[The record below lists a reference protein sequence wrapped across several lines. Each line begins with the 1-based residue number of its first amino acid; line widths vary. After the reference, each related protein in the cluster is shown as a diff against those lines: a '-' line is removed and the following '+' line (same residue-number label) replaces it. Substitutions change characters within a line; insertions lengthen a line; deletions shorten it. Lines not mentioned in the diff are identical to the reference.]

1 MDKSELIFNIY
12 KDVVIVSKK
21 FKREVKEKYGLN
33 DVEASDMFVKI
44 TNYQIKKYNGRL
56 DFMDKDATKEDK

>member
-1 MDKSELIFNIY
+1 MNKSELIFNIY
-12 KDVVIVSKK
+12 KDTIIVSKK

-33 DVEASDMFVKI
+33 DVEASDIFVKI

-56 DFMDKDATKEDK
+56 DFMDKDTAKEDK

>member
-33 DVEASDMFVKI
+33 DVEASNMFVKI

>member
-12 KDVVIVSKK
+12 KDTVIVSKK

-33 DVEASDMFVKI
+33 DVEAADMFVKI

-56 DFMDKDATKEDK
+56 DFMDKDTTKEDK

>member
-1 MDKSELIFNIY
+1 MNKSELIFNIY
-12 KDVVIVSKK
+12 KDRVIVSKK

-56 DFMDKDATKEDK
+56 DFMDKETAKEDK

>member
-56 DFMDKDATKEDK
+56 DFMDKDVTKEDK

>member
-12 KDVVIVSKK
+12 KDRVIVSKK

-56 DFMDKDATKEDK
+56 DFMDKDSTKEDK

>member
-1 MDKSELIFNIY
+1 MDKNKLIFNIY
-12 KDVVIVSKK
+12 KDKVIVSKK
-21 FKREVKEKYGLN
+21 FKKEVKEKYGLN

-56 DFMDKDATKEDK
+56 DFMDKDTAKEDK

>member
-12 KDVVIVSKK
+12 KDAVIVSKK

-56 DFMDKDATKEDK
+56 DFMDKDTTKEDK

>member
-56 DFMDKDATKEDK
+56 DFMDKDDTKEDK

>member
-1 MDKSELIFNIY
+1 MNKSELIFNIY
-12 KDVVIVSKK
+12 KDRVIVSKK

-56 DFMDKDATKEDK
+56 DFMDKDSKKEDK

>member
-12 KDVVIVSKK
+12 KDAVIVSKK

>member
-12 KDVVIVSKK
+12 KDRVIVSKK
-21 FKREVKEKYGLN
+21 FKKEVKEKYGLN
-33 DVEASDMFVKI
+33 DVEAADMFVRI

-56 DFMDKDATKEDK
+56 DFMDKDVTKEDK

>member
-12 KDVVIVSKK
+12 KDTVIVSKK

-44 TNYQIKKYNGRL
+44 TNYQKKKYNGRL
-56 DFMDKDATKEDK
+56 DFMDKDTTKEDK

>member
-12 KDVVIVSKK
+12 KDRVIVSKK

-56 DFMDKDATKEDK
+56 DFMDKDTAKEDK

>member
-1 MDKSELIFNIY
+1 MNKSELIFNIY
-12 KDVVIVSKK
+12 KDRVIVSKK

-56 DFMDKDATKEDK
+56 DFMDKDTTKEDK

>member
-12 KDVVIVSKK
+12 KDTVIVSKK

-56 DFMDKDATKEDK
+56 DFMDKDTTKEDK

>member
-12 KDVVIVSKK
+12 KDAVIVSKK

-44 TNYQIKKYNGRL
+44 TNYQIKEYNGRL

>member
-1 MDKSELIFNIY
+1 MDKNKLIFNIY
-12 KDVVIVSKK
+12 KDKVIVSKN
-21 FKREVKEKYGLN
+21 FKKEVKEKYGLN

-56 DFMDKDATKEDK
+56 DFMDKDTTKEDK

>member
-12 KDVVIVSKK
+12 KDAVIVSKK

-56 DFMDKDATKEDK
+56 DFMDKDDTKEDK

>member
-56 DFMDKDATKEDK
+56 DFMDKDTTKEDK

>member
-12 KDVVIVSKK
+12 KDRVIVSKK
-21 FKREVKEKYGLN
+21 FKKEVKEKYGLN
-33 DVEASDMFVKI
+33 DVEAADMFVRI

-56 DFMDKDATKEDK
+56 DFMDKDSTKEDK

>member
-12 KDVVIVSKK
+12 KDRVIVSKK

-56 DFMDKDATKEDK
+56 DFMDKDVTKEDK

>member
-1 MDKSELIFNIY
+1 MDKNKLIFNIY
-12 KDVVIVSKK
+12 KDKVIVSKK
-21 FKREVKEKYGLN
+21 FKKEVKEKYGLN

-56 DFMDKDATKEDK
+56 DFMDKDTTKEDK

>member
-12 KDVVIVSKK
+12 KDTVIISKN

-56 DFMDKDATKEDK
+56 DFMDKDSTKEDK

>member
-12 KDVVIVSKK
+12 KDTVIVSKK

-44 TNYQIKKYNGRL
+44 TNYNGRL
-56 DFMDKDATKEDK
+56 DFMDKDTTKEDK

>member
-12 KDVVIVSKK
+12 KDRVIVSKK
-21 FKREVKEKYGLN
+21 FKKEVKEKYGLN
-33 DVEASDMFVKI
+33 DVEAADMFVRI

-56 DFMDKDATKEDK
+56 DFMDKDSAKEDK